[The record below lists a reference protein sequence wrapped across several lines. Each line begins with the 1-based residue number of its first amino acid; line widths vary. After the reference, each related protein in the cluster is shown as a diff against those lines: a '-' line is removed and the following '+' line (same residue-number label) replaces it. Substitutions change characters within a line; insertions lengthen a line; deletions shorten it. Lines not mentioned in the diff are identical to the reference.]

1 MKYTTTITVVRT
13 TLHGVVISGN
23 TTFIY
28 WPEKPICGAGHT
40 DDRQKIVVMV
50 EEFI

>member
-28 WPEKPICGAGHT
+28 WPEKPICGA